1 MTKDEIITYWL
12 NSSDID
18 FQAMESLFK
27 NGHYVWSLF
36 VGHLVIEKLLK
47 AYYVKTVDNEI
58 PYSHDLLNIAKKANL
73 ILSEEQEDFLDEA
86 TTFNIKARYP
96 DYKNRFYK
104 KASEKFTE
112 EQIVNI
118 KEFRLWLA
126 KKINS

>member
-1 MTKDEIITYWL
+1 MTKEEIVKYWL

-36 VGHLVIEKLLK
+36 VGHLVIEKLFK
-47 AYYVKTVDNEI
+47 AYYLKTVDSAI

-73 ILSEEQEDFLDEA
+73 VLSEEQEDFLDDA

-104 KASEKFTE
+104 KASKKFTE
-112 EQIVNI
+112 EQILKI
-118 KEFRLWLA
+118 KEFRLWLI
-126 KKINS
+126 KKISS